1 VRREK
6 GKVWEGHTQ
15 VDSFLLLIM
24 NEVEPNLQLP
34 IVPMNRH

>member
-1 VRREK
+1 VKREK

-15 VDSFLLLIM
+15 VDSFQLLIM